1 MSKKYILIVLLIC
14 FAMQC
19 YPQILRAQ
27 EQTAPDPSQISVR
40 FDMKKGT
47 VYQMINRVSD
57 LTGYYFIYDSELV
70 DNEKKVRVVP
80 GDYHLRDLVRKITG
94 NGNIE
99 LRIQGSYL
107 LIYLPYVKS
116 NTEPVAEPVIQVDSM
131 LVIRGKLLDR
141 ITGEPV
147 IYGTVNVEGSSMA
160 ALSNRNGEF
169 MLKIPDSLS
178 TALIRISHMG
188 YLNRLIDASLIAGRN
203 IDIFLDQKVIPLQEI
218 VVRIIDPKAALR
230 EMLRRREENNQLS
243 PVHMTTFFRE
253 GVDNK
258 SGFNLTEAVLRIYK
272 TGIQASLSSEQ
283 VKILKMRRL
292 TSPGYNDTL
301 VTRLKSSINSC
312 QMLDLIKNL
321 PDFLD
326 LQYNHYYDFTHTD
339 ITVLDNRRV
348 WVFSFVQKEEV
359 TDPLFTG
366 KLYVDAENYA
376 LLKATFEINPSYVHK
391 SAETLV
397 LRQSRHI
404 RATPL
409 SARYEVSYAP
419 YSGKYYLSHVRADL
433 ELRMKKRGKI
443 FGSNV
448 HVWFEMANCETDT
461 VNVKRFSAEERVS
474 TRDFFAEHSYVYD
487 EKFWGQFNTLI
498 PEKSLVELIRKYDFS
513 FDR

>member
-1 MSKKYILIVLLIC
+1 MNKRYILIVLLLC
-14 FAMQC
+14 CAVQFR
-19 YPQILRAQ
+19 PQILRAQ
-27 EQTAPDPSQISVR
+27 ERTTPDPSQISVR

-70 DNEKKVRVVP
+70 DNERKVRVSP
-80 GDYHLRDLVRKITG
+80 GNYHLRDLIREITD
-94 NGNIE
+94 NYNIE
-99 LRIQGSYL
+99 LKIQGSYL
-107 LIYLPYVKS
+107 LLYLPYVKS
-116 NTEPVAEPVIQVDSM
+116 NPEAVNEPVIQLDSM

-141 ITGEPV
+141 ITGEPI

-169 MLKIPDSLS
+169 MLKIPDTLS
-178 TALIRISHMG
+178 NSLIRISHMG
-188 YLNRLIDASLIAGRN
+188 YLNRLIDASLIAGHN

-230 EMLRRREENNQLS
+230 EMLRRREENNQIK
-243 PVHMTTFFRE
+243 PVYMTTFFRE
-253 GVDNK
+253 GVENK
-258 SGFNLTEAVLRIYK
+258 NGFNLTEAVLKMFK
-272 TGIQASLSSEQ
+272 TGIQGSLSSEQ

-292 TSPGYNDTL
+292 TTPGYNDTL

-312 QMLDLIKNL
+312 QMLDLVKNL

-326 LQYNHYYDFTHTD
+326 LQYNQYYEFTHTD

-348 WVFSFVQKEEV
+348 WVFSFVQKEDV

-366 KLYVDAENYA
+366 KIYVDAENYA
-376 LLKATFEINPSYVHK
+376 LLKATFEINPIYVHK
-391 SAETLV
+391 SSETLV
-397 LRQSRHI
+397 LKQSRHI
-404 RATPL
+404 KATPL

-433 ELRMKKRGKI
+433 DLRMKKRGKI

-474 TRDFFAEHSYVYD
+474 TRDFFSEQSYVYD

-513 FDR
+513 FD

>member
-1 MSKKYILIVLLIC
+1 MSKKYILIVFLIFC
-14 FAMQC
+14 AMQYC
-19 YPQILRAQ
+19 PQILRAQ

-70 DNEKKVRVVP
+70 DNERKVRISP
-80 GDYHLRDLVRKITG
+80 GTYQLRNLIREITG
-94 NGNIE
+94 NDNIE
-99 LRIQGSYL
+99 LKIQGSYL
-107 LIYLPYVKS
+107 LLYLPYVKS
-116 NTEPVAEPVIQVDSM
+116 STEPVAEPVIQFDSM

-301 VTRLKSSINSC
+301 VTKLKSSINSC
-312 QMLDLIKNL
+312 QMLDLVKNL

-461 VNVKRFSAEERVS
+461 VNVKRFTAEERVP
-474 TRDFFAEHSYVYD
+474 TRDFFSEQSYVYD

-513 FDR
+513 YER